1 MPLGTLN
8 THDREGVTGGHMK
21 LTICDN
27 QLMVRRIA
35 VAFFVF
41 AAVLAVPASA
51 EAAEWLTIDGAKHE
65 AGVPAAAENGTWKWD
80 GKDALELNGYNGGV
94 ISAGGKLEITC
105 VGENSLACSEGTNG
119 ILVVHNGEGGEA
131 ADLTIKGPGPLS
143 VKTGGKV
150 GSIQSEG
157 NVTLSG
163 VNMKIDASEY
173 EAGFGILSVGKTRVE
188 NKSDVEIA
196 SSMNGIAGNT
206 GIEIDDSKV
215 VVKNNNTT
223 SEHIKTSYGLQAG
236 LGPVAISN
244 GASVDIRVAAANV
257 IGISSVFANGETDGP
272 AVSISDS
279 TVNISAASSIEHSLS
294 FGIVAAGSSYPNL
307 ISIVRSTVV
316 SECSG
321 GPALISYN
329 QALAE
334 DGLNLAGDGLVLAGD
349 TPAQAGDGTSV
360 AGAIDLEGCEVV
372 TPEGGYI
379 CNLNSK
385 ITAYAD
391 DESEEMGSMAGQFIG
406 TSNTE
411 DGITMRATDD
421 GYASEWPNPI
431 SNKVVIKPITAPDSP
446 MTPPVVDNTDNQTTP
461 GVPGGTKPSD
471 TTEKPGTPEQ
481 PTKKPAQDKTSGSK
495 KTKKSAKPVTGNLP
509 ATGDAF
515 VILPVSFAAAA
526 GCVALLTGLTSR
538 RRSE

>member
-1 MPLGTLN
+1 
-8 THDREGVTGGHMK
+8 MK
-21 LTICDN
+21 LLSCGSR
-27 QLMVRRIA
+27 LAMRRIGIA
-35 VAFFVF
+35 CAVF
-41 AAVLAVPASA
+41 AAMLAVPASA

-65 AGVPAAAENGTWKWD
+65 AGVPAAAKNGTWKWD
-80 GKDALELNGYNGGV
+80 GKDALELNGYNGGI

-105 VGENSLACSEGTNG
+105 VGENSLACSEGTDG

-196 SSMNGIAGNT
+196 SNMNGIAGNT

-294 FGIVAAGSSYPNL
+294 FGIAAAGSSYPNL

-329 QALAE
+329 QALAEDGLNLAE

-372 TPEGGYI
+372 TPEGGYV
-379 CNLNSK
+379 CSQNSK
-385 ITAYAD
+385 LIAHEG
-391 DESEEMGSMAGQFIG
+391 DESGEMGMLAGQFIG

-411 DGITMRATDD
+411 DAVDVSIVNDA
-421 GYASEWPNPI
+421 YAFEWPEPL
-431 SNKVVIKPITAPDSP
+431 SKRVVIEPIAAPEEP
-446 MTPPVVDNTDNQTTP
+446 TVPPVVDGADNSTTP
-461 GVPGGTKPSD
+461 GAPGETRPSD
-471 TTEKPGTPEQ
+471 TAGKPAASEQ
-481 PTKKPAQDKTSGSK
+481 PIKKPAQDKASGSV
-495 KTKKSAKPVTGNLP
+495 KTKKKTGAAAGNLP
-509 ATGDAF
+509 ATGDASA
-515 VILPVSFAAAA
+515 ILPVSIALAA
-526 GCVALLTGLTSR
+526 GCAALFAGFVLR
-538 RRSE
+538 RKSE

>member
-1 MPLGTLN
+1 MSLNTLN
-8 THDREGVTGGHMK
+8 APDREGVVGGLMK
-21 LTICDN
+21 LLSCGSR
-27 QLMVRRIA
+27 LAMRRIGIA
-35 VAFFVF
+35 CAVF
-41 AAVLAVPASA
+41 AAMLAVPASA
-51 EAAEWLTIDGAKHE
+51 EAAEWLTIDGTKYE
-65 AGVPAAAENGTWKWD
+65 AGAPAAAKNGTWKWD
-80 GKDALELNGYNGGV
+80 GKDALELNGYNGGI

-105 VGENSLACSEGTNG
+105 VGENSLACSEGTDG

-257 IGISSVFANGETDGP
+257 IGISSVFASGETDGP

-279 TVNISAASSIEHSLS
+279 TVNVSAASSIEHSLS
-294 FGIVAAGSSYPNL
+294 FGIAAAGSSYPNL

-372 TPEGGYI
+372 TPEGGYV
-379 CNLNSK
+379 CSQNSK
-385 ITAYAD
+385 LIAHEG
-391 DESEEMGSMAGQFIG
+391 DESGEMGMLAGQFIG

-411 DGITMRATDD
+411 DAVDVSIVNDA
-421 GYASEWPNPI
+421 YAFEWPEPI
-431 SNKVVIKPITAPDSP
+431 SKRVVIKPIAAPESP
-446 MTPPVVDNTDNQTTP
+446 TVPPVVDSTDNSTTP
-461 GVPGGTKPSD
+461 STPGATKPSD
-471 TTEKPGTPEQ
+471 TAGKPAASEQ
-481 PTKKPAQDKTSGSK
+481 PIKKPAQDKASGSV
-495 KTKKSAKPVTGNLP
+495 KTKKKTGAAAGNLP
-509 ATGDAF
+509 ATGDASA
-515 VILPVSFAAAA
+515 ILPVSIAALACCA
-526 GCVALLTGLTSR
+526 FLLVGITWH